1 MHRRHRPGVARVQ
14 RLKHVERL
22 RSPHLADDDAVGPHA
37 GALRTSWRMVTSPPL
52 DVRRPALEAQHVG
65 CWSRNS
71 AASSIVMI
79 RSARS
84 TNEDS
89 TLSRVVLPDPVPHD
103 DDVASALDALA
114 QEGRCV
120 GRHGCVVDQVLEA
133 ERATPEPPDRQQRAV
148 EAQRRNHA
156 VDPRP
161 VRQARIGQRRRLVD
175 AAAERTQD
183 ALDQMHQLLVRAERH
198 IRLDD
203 ATAALDMHCARP
215 LTMISSTAGSSISG
229 SSGPSPMVPDTTP
242 VHEGG
247 PLAVVERQRL
257 FGQQGSDAA
266 AQNARVGRGNLE
278 ARLLD
283 KAPPQDTCDV
293 VDRAQLP
300 SPDAAI
306 DTGPSRRVSPAA
318 RGTTRTSRAKLS
330 AAVNSTAWRNV
341 ARSVT
346 RPSAARLHRRADPTP
361 PDSNPT
367 TGIR

>member
-1 MHRRHRPGVARVQ
+1 
-14 RLKHVERL
+14 
-22 RSPHLADDDAVGPHA
+22 
-37 GALRTSWRMVTSPPL
+37 
-52 DVRRPALEAQHVG
+52 
-65 CWSRNS
+65 
-71 AASSIVMI
+71 MI

-89 TLSRVVLPDPVPHD
+89 TLSRVVLARPRPPAD

-198 IRLDD
+198 VRLDD
-203 ATAALDMHCARP
+203 ATAALDVHGALAVDHDLVHRRVVHQRLERAQP
-215 LTMISSTAGSSISG
+215 DGAGH
-229 SSGPSPMVPDTTP
+229 DP

-266 AQNARVGRGNLE
+266 TQNARVGRGNLE

-283 KAPPQDTCDV
+283 KAPPQDACDV

-306 DTGPSRRVSPAA
+306 DTGASRPLVSSGA
-318 RGTTRTSRAKLS
+318 RHYPDLACEVVGGGQQH
-330 AAVNSTAWRNV
+330 
-341 ARSVT
+341 
-346 RPSAARLHRRADPTP
+346 RLAQRGPQRHATVRRAASSPSDPGP